1 MALRLLILVLCA
13 GSIMGIAIGFRQ
25 GLGLYLP
32 FLSDEFGGRETF
44 ALAMG
49 LMNLCWGLGAPIAGA
64 IADRYGPGR
73 VAAAGGLAYALGLW
87 LMVIGG
93 ADGLLAGG
101 VLIGLGLSG
110 SGFTVLL
117 GAVGRAAPPEQRG
130 KALGLAAMGGSLGQF
145 LALPYVHFLI
155 DGTGW
160 QTSLLILAASALL
173 IVPLALGTAGRPA
186 ESPDGQSLDGQT
198 ESGQSMGDAF
208 SQGLASRDFWLLNSG
223 FFVCG
228 FHLAFVAIHLPAYLS
243 DRGFEHWLGAA
254 ALTVIGFANII
265 GSYVCGALG
274 DRYMKKNV
282 LAVLYLIRAAVFAG
296 FLILPMTPAM
306 VLVLAGLLG
315 LTWLGTVPLTS
326 GLVGTIFGIRYM
338 SMMFGLVFVGH
349 QIGSFLGAWIGG
361 VAFDVFQ
368 SYDVMWQLSVALGVL
383 SAVLH
388 WPIREV
394 RLLSA

>member
-32 FLSDEFGGRETF
+32 FVSQGLGGRETF
-44 ALAMG
+44 ALSMG
-49 LMNLCWGLGAPIAGA
+49 LMNLFWGLGAPVAGA
-64 IADRYGPGR
+64 IADRHGPGR
-73 VAAAGGLAYALGLW
+73 VAAAGGLAYAVGLW
-87 LMVIGG
+87 LMVVGG
-93 ADGLLAGG
+93 AGELLASG

-110 SGFTVLL
+110 TGFTVLL

-145 LALPYVHFLI
+145 LALPYIHGLI

-160 QTSLLILAASALL
+160 QTSLIILAASALL

-186 ESPDGQSLDGQT
+186 QT
-198 ESGQSMGDAF
+198 AGEQTMGETF
-208 SQGLASRDFWLLNSG
+208 SQAMASRDFWLLSAG

-243 DRGFEHWLGAA
+243 DRGFEPWLGAA
-254 ALTVIGFANII
+254 ALTVIGFANIV
-265 GSYVCGALG
+265 GSYVFGALG
-274 DRYMKKNV
+274 DRYPRKNV
-282 LAVLYLIRAAVFAG
+282 LGVLYLMRAGAFAG
-296 FLILPMTPAM
+296 FLVLPMSPTV
-306 VLVLAGLLG
+306 VLTLSGLLG

-349 QIGSFLGAWIGG
+349 QIGGFLGAWMGG
-361 VAFDVFQ
+361 VAFDAFR

-383 SAVLH
+383 SAALH
-388 WPIREV
+388 WPIRES
-394 RLLSA
+394 RPATA

>member
-13 GSIMGIAIGFRQ
+13 GGIMGIAIGFRQ

-32 FLSDEFGGRETF
+32 FVSAGFGGRETF

-49 LMNLCWGLGAPIAGA
+49 LMNLFWGLGAPVAGA
-64 IADRYGPGR
+64 IADRFGAGR

-87 LMVIGG
+87 LMRDGG
-93 ADGLLAGG
+93 ADELLAGG

-110 SGFTVLL
+110 TGFTVLL

-145 LALPYVHFLI
+145 LALPYVHSLI

-160 QTSLLILAASALL
+160 QASLLILAASALL

-186 ESPDGQSLDGQT
+186 ETAG
-198 ESGQSMGDAF
+198 GQSMRDAF
-208 SQGLASRDFWLLNSG
+208 AQGVSSRDFWLLNAG

-243 DRGFEHWLGAA
+243 DRGFEPWLGAA
-254 ALTVIGFANII
+254 ALTVIGLANIV
-265 GSYVCGALG
+265 GSYVFGALG
-274 DRYMKKNV
+274 DRYPKKDV
-282 LAVLYLIRAAVFAG
+282 LAVLYLIRAAAFVG
-296 FLILPMTPAM
+296 FLVLPMTPLL

-326 GLVGTIFGIRYM
+326 GLVGAIFGIRYM

-349 QIGSFLGAWIGG
+349 QIGGFLGAWLGG
-361 VAFDVFQ
+361 VAFDAFQ

-383 SAVLH
+383 SAALH
-388 WPIREV
+388 WPIRET
-394 RLLSA
+394 RPAAA

>member
-1 MALRLLILVLCA
+1 MAVRLLLLVLCA
-13 GSIMGIAIGFRQ
+13 GSIMGIAVGFRQ

-32 FLSDEFGGRETF
+32 FVADGFGERETF

-49 LMNLCWGLGAPIAGA
+49 LMNLFWGLGAPVAGA
-64 IADRYGPGR
+64 VADRHGTGR

-87 LMVIGG
+87 LMTLGG
-93 ADGLLAGG
+93 AEPLLAGG

-110 SGFTVLL
+110 TGFTVLL

-130 KALGLAAMGGSLGQF
+130 KALGLTAMGGSLGQF
-145 LALPYVHFLI
+145 LALPYVHVLI
-155 DGTGW
+155 EGTGW
-160 QTSLLILAASALL
+160 HTSLLILAASALL

-186 ESPDGQSLDGQT
+186 DVPG
-198 ESGQSMGDAF
+198 GQSMSAAF
-208 SQGLASRDFWLLNSG
+208 SQALGSRDFWLLNAG

-228 FHLAFVAIHLPAYLS
+228 FHLAFVAVHLPAFVS
-243 DRGFEHWLGAA
+243 DRGFEPWLGAA

-265 GSYVCGALG
+265 GSYVFGALG
-274 DRYMKKNV
+274 DRYRKKNV

-296 FLILPMTPAM
+296 FLFLPITPEV

-326 GLVGTIFGIRYM
+326 GLVGAIFGVRYM

-349 QIGSFLGAWIGG
+349 QVGGFLGAWIGG
-361 VAFDVFQ
+361 VAFDAFR
-368 SYDVMWQLSVALGVL
+368 SYDVMWMLSVALGVV
-383 SAVLH
+383 SAGLH
-388 WPIREV
+388 WPIRESGRV
-394 RLLSA
+394 AA